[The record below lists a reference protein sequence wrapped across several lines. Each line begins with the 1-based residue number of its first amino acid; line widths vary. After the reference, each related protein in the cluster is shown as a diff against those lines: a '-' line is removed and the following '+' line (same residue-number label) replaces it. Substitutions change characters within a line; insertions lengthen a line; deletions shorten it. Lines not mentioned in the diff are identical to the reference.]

1 MEEFDAVLTGNSKW
15 AVVRA
20 DCKDAAN
27 SLPENCLDGAIIDPP
42 AGISFMASSSRTWD
56 SDRGGR
62 DKWIAWLTERLQA
75 IYRALKPG
83 AHILVWSLPRTSAWT
98 GIAVEDAGFEV
109 RDVISHLF
117 GCLTPDTEVLCES
130 KTGEDCWVQ
139 YTSLKVGNKVLCWDS
154 EDDTY
159 SWDPVQE
166 ILTYVNQGTMF
177 HIHGQGTDQ
186 LVTKNHRCPVER
198 EPRKYQFI
206 EAQELKGTIRV
217 PVIPDLHGMTDITPT
232 IEAMVDPVT
241 YTGIVWCI
249 RVPTG
254 AFVARRNG
262 KVFVTGNSGFPKS
275 MNISKKL
282 DQMDGAER
290 EVLGPN
296 PTQVGRKTKNT
307 SYLAGY
313 TDKDGQGGGEVEERQ
328 SLISAP
334 STPEAKKWEGWGTAL
349 KPSQEMW
356 WLGRKPI
363 SESTLALNIL
373 KWGVGALNI
382 DKTRVPHA
390 NAQDLAEHEKMVQA
404 IKTRGGSMEG
414 SWKNSSDLSGASDV
428 NLGGRWPSNLVLSHS
443 PECKCVG
450 TQKVKGIVG
459 GTSPRG
465 IGFSGIEGTGD
476 MPTAFNYAD
485 SEGMETVESWECAP
499 GCPVAE
505 MNAQSGSSSSPQSY
519 QRNTASG
526 NVNSYSPG
534 IGDPAGKLSLNYGD
548 KGGASRFFPVFS
560 HDPTLESDLNFAPF
574 LYTPKPSKSEKNK
587 GCENLPIPTTT
598 VRIREGLTQTE
609 KEWVLAELKR
619 CGVPL

>member
-117 GCLTPDTEVLCES
+117 G
-130 KTGEDCWVQ
+130 
-139 YTSLKVGNKVLCWDS
+139 
-154 EDDTY
+154 
-159 SWDPVQE
+159 
-166 ILTYVNQGTMF
+166 
-177 HIHGQGTDQ
+177 
-186 LVTKNHRCPVER
+186 
-198 EPRKYQFI
+198 
-206 EAQELKGTIRV
+206 
-217 PVIPDLHGMTDITPT
+217 
-232 IEAMVDPVT
+232 
-241 YTGIVWCI
+241 
-249 RVPTG
+249 
-254 AFVARRNG
+254 
-262 KVFVTGNSGFPKS
+262 SGFPKS
-275 MNISKKL
+275 MNISKQL
-282 DQMDGAER
+282 DKMAGAER
-290 EVLGPN
+290 EITGPYTTPEGGQVLSTYNNWQSDAIQEGE
-296 PTQVGRKTKNT
+296 QGRRVPMLSKP
-307 SYLAGY
+307 A
-313 TDKDGQGGGEVEERQ
+313 
-328 SLISAP
+328 
-334 STPEAKKWEGWGTAL
+334 TPEARRWEGWGTAL

-373 KWGVGALNI
+373 KWGVGAINI
-382 DKTRVPHA
+382 DKTRIPHA

-404 IKTRGGSMEG
+404 IKSRGGSMEG

-560 HDPTLESDLNFAPF
+560 HDPTLESDLDFAPF
-574 LYTPKPSKSEKNK
+574 LYTPKPSRSEKNK